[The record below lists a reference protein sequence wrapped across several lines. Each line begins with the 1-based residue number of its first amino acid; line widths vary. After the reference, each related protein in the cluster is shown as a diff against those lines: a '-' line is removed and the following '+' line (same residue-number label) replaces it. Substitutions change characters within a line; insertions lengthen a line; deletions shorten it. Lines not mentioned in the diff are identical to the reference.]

1 MTVLQAKNYCLVKMT
16 IYVEVIM
23 KNKIIGVGGMLLF
36 AAAIVTAKFVSVP
49 IATVIEIALAAF
61 GLTAVIVST
70 VRTAKAKNK
79 FSWKTVVVIALA
91 VIGGVLCCIGG
102 LSHNIFETVSG
113 AILAVLTV
121 IFGVLFDK
129 KPETANG
136 KN

>member
-1 MTVLQAKNYCLVKMT
+1 M
-16 IYVEVIM
+16 EVIM

-61 GLTAVIVST
+61 GLTAVIVSA

-79 FSWKTVVVIALA
+79 FSWKTVVIIVLA

-102 LSHNIFETVSG
+102 LSQNIFETVSG

-129 KPETANG
+129 KPNVANS
-136 KN
+136 KT